1 MTFLCPGYPDRG
13 LSPGPGLVAGHAAP
27 GEAIRAAGVLAG
39 SGQLSPGEASKL
51 IRVTDGRADVGDGPP
66 GSGPQPSAYFV
77 IDCPDLDAALG
88 WAARIPAAS
97 YGTVEVR
104 PPR

>member
-1 MTFLCPGYPDRG
+1 MPG
-13 LSPGPGLVAGHAAP
+13 LPGPRLLARAGPGSRVRRPGRGDAGDGILVD
-27 GEAIRAAGVLAG
+27 

-88 WAARIPAAS
+88 WATRIPAAS
-97 YGTVEVR
+97 YGMVEVR